1 MARVIFPSG
10 GAFKAAK
17 PQYVQAYRRPQK
29 QQSNW
34 LTDATRAVDLV
45 GKVVDNPL
53 VSYIT
58 NEIYNASRDMD
69 PEEIAQKA
77 MQKRE
82 EAQRQRQAP
91 QLEEPSLGDAETSP
105 MLRQGGVG
113 LQGGTAPQMSLMR
126 EFEGRPYGSRPSE
139 VSVNDLA
146 LPEPMIRDKETGVLQ
161 PRPPVL
167 TPGLGSQSSL
177 MEGQLQL
184 RGPQAPQALAE
195 EQVDPVVAGV
205 VNVLSPVMP
214 AEATGAARVTA
225 AKRAINGVGKRM
237 RDSLTKKF
245 RESGKIEDHNLLLM
259 SFNNELI
266 GRAWANLIATGSPHG
281 GIPWKTAYKAAEEL
295 HDQLSAQNRRPV
307 ELPQMREFRSLS
319 DIAAFAMKNPGLNEE
334 QIKALV
340 RRGGE
345 VAKLTTGIRG
355 LSGARERGEEK
366 TLGVLM
372 KIVGGTKGISTK
384 DRIAQIKQIAESF
397 VKVDK
402 ELFKQIRMTPIKE
415 PKKASGTGGTG
426 RRGKGSGGHP
436 DIVVVVGR
444 DKSGKPI
451 KKRVPWQE
459 AHDEGYTTV
468 SGEAVP
474 DPDSA
479 ESSEFGLANINALKF
494 RNSRAERD
502 WRSSAK
508 AGQGVELSRSRLELA
523 ITNANNALSFKRSAD
538 DLKRLTA
545 TQTGNEESL
554 KEEVS
559 RAAKSLRDAL
569 LAVDKNE
576 YSDALKAKAAKAK
589 RKLGNAVARLEDLR
603 AKHTEELKN
612 LPRPK
617 TQKPGEAKTPAT
629 GETGT
634 SRADALDQ

>member
-17 PQYVQAYRRPQK
+17 PQYVQAYRRPQR

-53 VSYIT
+53 VTYIT

-91 QLEEPSLGDAETSP
+91 QLEEPSFGDAGTSP
-105 MLRQGGVG
+105 MLRQGGIG

-126 EFEGRPYGSRPSE
+126 EFEGRPYVSRPSE
-139 VSVNDLA
+139 VSVGDLA
-146 LPEPMIRDKETGVLQ
+146 LPEPMIRDRETGVLQ
-161 PRPPVL
+161 PRPPVSL

-177 MEGQLQL
+177 MKDQLQF
-184 RGPQAPQALAE
+184 REPQAPQALAG
-195 EQVDPVVAGV
+195 EQADPVVSGV
-205 VNVLSPVMP
+205 VDVLSPVMP

-225 AKRAINGVGKRM
+225 AKRAINGVGKRI

-259 SFNNELI
+259 GFNNELV

-281 GIPWKTAYKAAEEL
+281 RIPWDTAYKAAEEL
-295 HDQLSAQNRRPV
+295 HDRLSAQNRRPV

-366 TLGVLM
+366 TLSVLM

-397 VKVDK
+397 MEVDK
-402 ELFKQIRMTPIKE
+402 ELFKKIRMTPVKE
-415 PKKASGTGGTG
+415 PKKASGTGGAG
-426 RRGKGSGGHP
+426 KQGKGSGDHP
-436 DIVVVVGR
+436 DIVVVVAR

-459 AHDEGYTTV
+459 AHDKGYKTV
-468 SGEAVP
+468 NGASVP
-474 DPDSA
+474 DPDSKEA
-479 ESSEFGLANINALKF
+479 SGFGLSNQMALKF
-494 RNSRAERD
+494 RNSRAKKD
-502 WRSSAK
+502 WISNAARSQTVGFSGARLGQALEKAREQSNRLAAAEKEGLLLGAEKDEASAIKAELEQLEGVAQRVQKRLKDFGPYGAPDDLESEANRLEGKIKSK
-508 AGQGVELSRSRLELA
+508 AGALA
-523 ITNANNALSFKRSAD
+523 ALHKAAAAR
-538 DLKRLTA
+538 K
-545 TQTGNEESL
+545 
-554 KEEVS
+554 KE
-559 RAAKSLRDAL
+559 
-569 LAVDKNE
+569 
-576 YSDALKAKAAKAK
+576 KAKE
-589 RKLGNAVARLEDLR
+589 V
-603 AKHTEELKN
+603 
-612 LPRPK
+612 
-617 TQKPGEAKTPAT
+617 KPPAT
-629 GETGT
+629 DAPATGT
-634 SRADALDQ
+634 SRANALDQ

>member
-82 EAQRQRQAP
+82 EAQQQQMRQAP
-91 QLEEPSLGDAETSP
+91 DSYVNQGPPAPELGPKPQTRDELREEQASLDNRSFSIKAMPQDLREAQEWDRSRREKDWKQRHDSLIRP
-105 MLRQGGVG
+105 MPEELKPGV
-113 LQGGTAPQMSLMR
+113 
-126 EFEGRPYGSRPSE
+126 
-139 VSVNDLA
+139 
-146 LPEPMIRDKETGVLQ
+146 
-161 PRPPVL
+161 
-167 TPGLGSQSSL
+167 
-177 MEGQLQL
+177 
-184 RGPQAPQALAE
+184 PQAPQDLAE

-205 VNVLSPVMP
+205 VDVLSPVMP
-214 AEATGAARVTA
+214 AEATGAARVTF

-355 LSGARERGEEK
+355 LSDARERGEEK

-397 VKVDK
+397 MEVDK
-402 ELFKQIRMTPIKE
+402 ELFKQIRMTPVKE
-415 PKKASGTGGTG
+415 PKKASGAGGAG
-426 RRGKGSGGHP
+426 KRGKGSGGHP
-436 DIVVVVGR
+436 DIVVEVGR

-451 KKRVPWQE
+451 KKRVSWQE
-459 AHDEGYTTV
+459 AHDKGYTTV

-479 ESSEFGLANINALKF
+479 ESSEFGLANISALKF
-494 RNSRAERD
+494 RNSRAGKVWLSR
-502 WRSSAK
+502 AK
-508 AGQGVELSRSRLELA
+508 AGQGVELSRGRLELA

-538 DLKRLTA
+538 ELNRLTA
-545 TQTGNEESL
+545 TQSGDEKSL

-559 RAAKSLRDAL
+559 RAAESLSDAIS
-569 LAVDKNE
+569 ARNKNR
-576 YSDALKAKAAKAK
+576 YSDALNDKAEKAK
-589 RKLGNAVARLEDLR
+589 RKLNDAVARLKALR
-603 AKHTEELKN
+603 AKNTEEIKN
-612 LPRPK
+612 LPKPK
-617 TQKPGEAKTPAT
+617 TQKPGETKPPATGAPAT
-629 GETGT
+629 GETET
-634 SRADALDQ
+634 SRSDALNQ